1 MRNLQSKSRRDL
13 IKQQSLGPLSDAML
27 ASLLPLSAGLLIPP
41 VAPSVHVT
49 AAHPQVVTSR
59 AAQLVVNPSP
69 WELPSSLLADGFD
82 AAFDD
87 IEAEAKAAK
96 KEAARARE
104 AVKAREAE
112 IEARA
117 AKDRAEK
124 EKRDQEAAA
133 QAAARQEAAAARAA
147 AAAEARAS
155 RMLVAEED
163 RSSSAE
169 DTDAATKRRAAKYGS
184 VARVSRQAD
193 RIAEREAAGESAPSI
208 FPF

>member
-1 MRNLQSKSRRDL
+1 
-13 IKQQSLGPLSDAML
+13 ML

-133 QAAARQEAAAARAA
+133 QAAARAA